1 VAWVTGLKL
10 TLNDLPAIDAALIK
24 ERLREQQTF
33 TITWGDRVRQSFRA
47 AESTLYAIELGQI
60 IEIERTACHFGG
72 ERFWFRCPY
81 CDSRRRKPYLSHCGM
96 ECRGCLDL
104 PYQVE
109 NETRDDRAMR
119 RYRKFS
125 LRHLGNDDLFSVY
138 MPKPRWRRR

>member
-10 TLNDLPAIDAALIK
+10 TLNDLSAIDAALIK

-96 ECRGCLDL
+96 ECRGCPVVSACPDGTVPDRALVLWEERADHAGHL
-104 PYQVE
+104 YSPGAVPAEIGE
-109 NETRDDRAMR
+109 NE
-119 RYRKFS
+119 
-125 LRHLGNDDLFSVY
+125 G
-138 MPKPRWRRR
+138 